1 MASLG
6 EIEDAVCAVRRS
18 GTTDVCLLQC
28 ASLYPSPPHI
38 MNLRAIPTM
47 AAAFGVPVGLSDHTL
62 GLHVATAAVALGAQL
77 LEKHFTLDRTRCG
90 PDHPFAIEPHE
101 LKALVTQVRDVEVAL
116 GDGVKR
122 GPSDEELVE
131 MYSKARR
138 SVVAA
143 CAIPAGTRVT
153 RDMLTTK
160 RPGHGIAPKLIDALV
175 GRTAAV
181 DIDDDDVVTWD
192 ML

>member
-6 EIEDAVCAVRRS
+6 EIEDAVAAARRA
-18 GTTDVCLLQC
+18 GAPDVCLLQC
-28 ASLYPSPPHI
+28 ASLYPSPAHI

-47 AAAFGVPVGLSDHTL
+47 AAAFAVPVGLSDHTL
-62 GLHVATAAVALGAQL
+62 GIHVATAAIALGAQL
-77 LEKHFTLDRTRCG
+77 LEKHFTLDRTRAG
-90 PDHPFAIEPHE
+90 PDHPFAIEPDE
-101 LKALVTQVRDVEVAL
+101 LKELVAHVRDVEVAL

-122 GPSDEELVE
+122 GPSDEERVE
-131 MYSKARR
+131 MYAKARR

-143 CAIPAGTRVT
+143 AAIPKGTRIT
-153 RDMLTTK
+153 REMLTIK

-175 GRTAAV
+175 GRVATV
-181 DIDDDDVVTWD
+181 DIEDDDVVTWE